1 MWQLLIFSMC
11 LAYEKAAGMMKCSWS
26 VGCRDKGRPQPG
38 PGQEAQPGQEHN
50 MRSVTIFAW
59 GEDAESHFRN
69 RNDINNV
76 GFTKYDYGDWKLTWP
91 QAQPLHLSLECFRRP
106 LNGPSTL
113 RTPSRCCDVHRLTT
127 PSSPWAVSVA
137 DNNSDHFFLS
147 LALDTY

>member
-26 VGCRDKGRPQPG
+26 VGCRDKGRPQLG

-127 PSSPWAVSVA
+127 PSSPWAVSVV